1 MNTKTI
7 ISTFSMV
14 LLMMLLGTPASTLAD
29 APSTF
34 QASDFHDFP
43 AGAVAQP
50 GAGTLIRTKQ
60 SIHARFALGG
70 LDPDA
75 AYTMWWVI
83 WNDPSVCVAN
93 PCGLP
98 DLGAPGNSV
107 FYATGFVTGADGTAN
122 VSTDVNTGALPDG
135 LHVIIPGGLAS
146 GNGFGAEIHAL
157 VQSHGGI
164 DPGNVA
170 TQISIDGGA
179 CNLVCAIQQ
188 GIMFLPVE

>member
-1 MNTKTI
+1 MNTKAV
-7 ISTFSMV
+7 ISTFCMAI
-14 LLMMLLGTPASTLAD
+14 LILLLGTPASSQAD
-29 APSTF
+29 GPSTF

-43 AGAVAQP
+43 AGAVPQP

-98 DLGAPGNSV
+98 DLGAPGI
-107 FYATGFVTGADGTAN
+107 FKD
-122 VSTDVNTGALPDG
+122 VSMHPRGMYPPT
-135 LHVIIPGGLAS
+135 
-146 GNGFGAEIHAL
+146 
-157 VQSHGGI
+157 
-164 DPGNVA
+164 
-170 TQISIDGGA
+170 
-179 CNLVCAIQQ
+179 
-188 GIMFLPVE
+188 